1 MTTQGVRARARAET
15 MAQILTLGREQL
27 AERGSAADL
36 SVRAIARD
44 LGMVSSGIY
53 RYVANRDELLTALII
68 DSYNQLGEQVEQAA
82 AGRGAPG
89 RRFVRAASAV
99 HDWARAHPHDW
110 ALIFGSPV
118 PGYEAP
124 RDTVQPGV
132 RVASVLV
139 SLATEQHHGS
149 GLLPPIRP
157 MPISR
162 RLSGQADLVR
172 AALTTDLPD
181 DAILRCVM
189 AWATI
194 NGAVSFELF
203 GQFANTLDPADD
215 ALRYTFLSAALLVGF
230 PDVS

>member
-1 MTTQGVRARARAET
+1 MTQGVRARARAET

-27 AERGSAADL
+27 AKGGAADL

-89 RRFVRAASAV
+89 RRFIRAANA
-99 HDWARAHPHDW
+99 ARNWGRDHPHDW

-118 PGYEAP
+118 PGYQAP

-139 SLATEQHHGS
+139 SLTTEQHHGE
-149 GLLPPIRP
+149 GLLPPLRP

-162 RLSGQADLVR
+162 RLSHQSALVR
-172 AALTTDLPD
+172 EALVTDLPD
-181 DAILRCVM
+181 DAVLRCVM
-189 AWATI
+189 AWALI
-194 NGAVSFELF
+194 NGAISFELF
-203 GQFANTLDPADD
+203 GQLANTFDPADD
-215 ALRYTFLSAALLVGF
+215 ALAYAFRGAALLVGF
-230 PDVS
+230 PDVD